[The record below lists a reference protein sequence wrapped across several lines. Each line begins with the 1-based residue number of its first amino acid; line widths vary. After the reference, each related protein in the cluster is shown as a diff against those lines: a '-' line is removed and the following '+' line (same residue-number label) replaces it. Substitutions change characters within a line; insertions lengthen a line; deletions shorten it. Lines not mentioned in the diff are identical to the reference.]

1 MSKKLILII
10 LSITILI
17 GAAGI
22 FYYDN
27 TFARSIALVTVTE
40 KGNDFIM
47 IQKANGSVE
56 KIKTKEL
63 VMPLIEVG
71 EFYFITYH
79 SNKLRSPFLK
89 SIEPSEASF

>member
-1 MSKKLILII
+1 MSKKSRFIMLSMAILI
-10 LSITILI
+10 SV
-17 GAAGI
+17 AGI

-27 TFARSIALVTVTE
+27 TFARSVAVVTVTE

-47 IQKANGSVE
+47 IEKANGTVE
-56 KIKTKEL
+56 KIKTTEL

-71 EFYFITYH
+71 GFYFITYY

-89 SIEPSEASF
+89 SIEPSESSF